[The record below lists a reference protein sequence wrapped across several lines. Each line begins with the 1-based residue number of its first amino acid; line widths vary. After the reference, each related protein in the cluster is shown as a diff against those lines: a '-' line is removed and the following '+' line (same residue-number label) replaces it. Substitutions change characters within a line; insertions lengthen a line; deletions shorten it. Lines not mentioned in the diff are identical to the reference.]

1 MKNEKKINLI
11 LENLKIAYNNILE
24 ITREYDLYKYYT
36 EEGLDDLNYIE
47 VSLYNSINILEDI
60 ENIEDMEEEDYE

>member
-1 MKNEKKINLI
+1 MKNEKKVNLI
-11 LENLKIAYNNILE
+11 LENLKTAYNNILE
-24 ITREYDLYKYYT
+24 IIKEYDLYKYYT

-60 ENIEDMEEEDYE
+60 EDMEEEDYE

>member
-11 LENLKIAYNNILE
+11 LENLKIAYNNIQE
-24 ITREYDLYKYYT
+24 IRKEFDLYKYYT
-36 EEGLDDLNYIE
+36 EEGLDDLDYIE
-47 VSLYNSINILEDI
+47 ISLHNSINIL

>member
-24 ITREYDLYKYYT
+24 IIREYDLYKYYT

-47 VSLYNSINILEDI
+47 VSLYNSINILES
-60 ENIEDMEEEDYE
+60 IEDMEEEDYE

>member
-24 ITREYDLYKYYT
+24 IIREYDLYKYYT
-36 EEGLDDLNYIE
+36 EEGLDDLDYIKI
-47 VSLYNSINILEDI
+47 SLYNSINILENI
-60 ENIEDMEEEDYE
+60 ENREE

>member
-24 ITREYDLYKYYT
+24 IIREYDFYKYYT

-60 ENIEDMEEEDYE
+60 EDVEEEDYE

>member
-11 LENLKIAYNNILE
+11 LENLKIAHNNIQE
-24 ITREYDLYKYYT
+24 IIKEFDLYKYYT
-36 EEGLDDLNYIE
+36 EEGLDDLDYIE
-47 VSLYNSINILEDI
+47 TSLYNSINIL

>member
-11 LENLKIAYNNILE
+11 LENLKTAHNNILE
-24 ITREYDLYKYYT
+24 IIKEYDLYKYYT
-36 EEGLDDLNYIE
+36 EEGLDDLDYIE
-47 VSLYNSINILEDI
+47 TSLYNSINIL

>member
-24 ITREYDLYKYYT
+24 IIREYDLYKYYT
-36 EEGLDDLNYIE
+36 EEGLDDLDYIE
-47 VSLYNSINILEDI
+47 ISLYNSINILE
-60 ENIEDMEEEDYE
+60 NIEDMEEKDYE

>member
-11 LENLKIAYNNILE
+11 LKKLKIAYNNIQE
-24 ITREYDLYKYYT
+24 IRKEFDLYKYYT
-36 EEGLDDLNYIE
+36 EEGLDDLDYIE
-47 VSLYNSINILEDI
+47 ISLHNSINIL

>member
-1 MKNEKKINLI
+1 MENEKKINLI

-24 ITREYDLYKYYT
+24 IIREYDLYKYYT

-60 ENIEDMEEEDYE
+60 EDMEEEDYE